1 MKRRPGHLNSYRRQA
16 KVRLLMCERP
26 WVECHYCG
34 CRIDTSTATLDH
46 IVPQSQGGTHSVAN
60 LLLAC
65 KPCNAKKGA
74 TPYQKYIKRI
84 AA

>member
-1 MKRRPGHLNSYRRQA
+1 MGMSSKRKQG
-16 KVRLLMCERP
+16 KVRLLLCGRP

-34 CRIDTSTATLDH
+34 CRIEPGTATLDH
-46 IVPQSQGGTHSVAN
+46 IKPQSKGGNHSVSN

-65 KPCNAKKGA
+65 KRCNVKRGSV
-74 TPYQKYIKRI
+74 PYQKYIKRI

>member
-1 MKRRPGHLNSYRRQA
+1 MRPGHLSCKRRQT

-34 CRIDTSTATLDH
+34 RRIEPGTATLDH
-46 IVPQSQGGTHSVAN
+46 IVPQSQGGTHSVSN

-65 KPCNAKKGA
+65 KPCNSKRGC
-74 TPYQKYIKRI
+74 TPYQKFVKRI

>member
-1 MKRRPGHLNSYRRQA
+1 MAKIGGTRRKRRVKQLFCG
-16 KVRLLMCERP
+16 RP

-34 CRIDTSTATLDH
+34 EVLTPFNATVDH
-46 IVPQSQGGTHSVAN
+46 IIPQANGGLHNVSN

-65 KPCNAKKGA
+65 KKCNSKRGCV
-74 TPYQKYIKRI
+74 PYQKYIKRI

>member
-1 MKRRPGHLNSYRRQA
+1 MRRGHLSSQRRKV

-34 CRIDTSTATLDH
+34 CRIDAATATLDH
-46 IVPQSQGGTHSVAN
+46 IVPRALGGTHSVGN

-74 TPYQKYIKRI
+74 MSYQKFVKRI